1 MDSATLELM
10 IDRSIE
16 NLVKRLSNSLPSGL
30 HDLREDLEKNFRA
43 ILQSSF
49 SKMDLVTREEFD
61 IQRAVLARTREKI
74 EALEK
79 QIAALEEKLLP

>member
-1 MDSATLELM
+1 M
-10 IDRSIE
+10 IDRSID

-30 HDLREDLEKNFRA
+30 RHLHEDLEKNFRA

-49 SKMDLVTREEFD
+49 AKMDLVTREEFD
-61 IQRAVLARTREKI
+61 VQRAVLTRTREKL

-79 QIAALEEKLLP
+79 QVAKLEEKLLP